1 MVIVLALKV
10 QLVSFFEK
18 LILILF
24 FIKDSTDF
32 SQYQL
37 RGLLKKSH
45 LSRCIENVQKELN
58 QQHSGQIQTQ
68 YDNEGGFV
76 KEMESRRII
85 SEDSSHYIL
94 IKGMSGLH
102 FIEPFIHCV
111 QSAAFNFKKRPEYCL
126 QVYVVKFTVLL
137 DIIDYDWQM

>member
-1 MVIVLALKV
+1 M
-10 QLVSFFEK
+10 
-18 LILILF
+18 
-24 FIKDSTDF
+24 KDSNDF

-45 LSRCIENVQKELN
+45 LRQCIENVEKELN
-58 QQHSGQIQTQ
+58 QQHSGQIRTQ
-68 YDNEGGFV
+68 YENEGGFV

-102 FIEPFIHCV
+102 FK
-111 QSAAFNFKKRPEYCL
+111 SL
-126 QVYVVKFTVLL
+126 
-137 DIIDYDWQM
+137 

>member
-1 MVIVLALKV
+1 M
-10 QLVSFFEK
+10 
-18 LILILF
+18 
-24 FIKDSTDF
+24 KDFNDF

-45 LSRCIENVQKELN
+45 LRQCIENVEKELN
-58 QQHSGQIQTQ
+58 QQHSGQIRTQ
-68 YDNEGGFV
+68 YENEGGFV

-102 FIEPFIHCV
+102 FK
-111 QSAAFNFKKRPEYCL
+111 SL
-126 QVYVVKFTVLL
+126 
-137 DIIDYDWQM
+137 